1 MKRCR
6 FLSVLLV
13 VVMAIGMVP
22 SAAFAADT
30 DTSAEETAETTT
42 TTDESFDNPPEVPDV
57 IEYDG
62 ITYYDAGSTHFDDS
76 EIFIEDLLE
85 ADTDYLDGH
94 NPAELWQYLAY
105 AIQDRYGSD
114 TDDDKFKTDFDNA
127 IHQGTALDINL
138 MSDGSSTYRGRDDE
152 YNVNYTGLD
161 YAGSLQEAGEEIEDH
176 IFSWYRSA
184 GGGRED
190 QYGGD
195 NNAAVAQ
202 NNTLLQATSSQDVY
216 YMLTGAFKTSGTNK
230 KGHYQALGIIFSDFA
245 ITPVFPSDESY
256 YPTQRSTNKDLTAV
270 ESNSNLRNDTN
281 TTATM
286 SQTVTNNVTTT
297 ATSTINGSNG
307 YSLNET
313 VSAGVNVKVV
323 NASVNVNFGQTFS
336 SGWSEQNSTATSDSQ
351 ANTITVTLPPY
362 TFAAINQYDSTTTST
377 TNYNCPCAL
386 TYNVT
391 IVEYTLDPS
400 SNNAKCSTQILTT
413 FTNTATSDLHRRGV
427 INKDHVGQDDL
438 NFTQLY
444 SDHSDLEAYVEDLS
458 VCMPMSGAGATF
470 TVTED
475 SFSNELGSLMPIYPL
490 NAVALT
496 YPMTQ
501 MTLLPGQEYN
511 LRTIELT
518 GTNRYLGAYFG
529 FSKILGHWIL
539 VDEEGNDIT
548 DTTNVASI
556 DADPISGHQILTAG
570 NESGTVYV
578 KYMIDEDCYTSE
590 TTQGTFTTNEDL
602 AGTASVKFVV
612 TGTDDSLE
620 AGHIEVTGEL
630 TGIVGDE
637 PAAIDGPLTA
647 VVYDATDK
655 QVDKPVSWEAREVSG
670 ITVENNAVS
679 FSAPGTYHIRA
690 VCGNVR
696 SEWVEVTA
704 EERSLDSVVIPE
716 SREIALNDNPGL
728 NLDNIQVLTYDQFG
742 DLFDTDSE
750 VSWNVSGGASIDGGY
765 AIFPD
770 AGTYTL
776 TAEVGGITSNEMTVT
791 VLGEEESA
799 LDWGYDNDITDS
811 ETLAGFDGNSSCTRA
826 QAVTFLWR
834 MAGCPEVSDTDLPF
848 TDVNESD
855 WYSQAVAWAAE
866 NGITNGT
873 GENTFSPDKTCSRA
887 EIVTLIW
894 NMKGKPGAV
903 NSGKF
908 EDVASDAW
916 YADAVDWIQSMDIVN
931 GTGEATFSPN
941 ADCTRS
947 QILIMLYRF
956 HRIYSA

>member
-216 YMLTGAFKTSGTNK
+216 YMLTGAFKTSGTDK

-307 YSLNET
+307 YSLNGA
-313 VSAGVNVKVV
+313 VYRRRQCQGGKRQRQCQ
-323 NASVNVNFGQTFS
+323 FRPDFS

-496 YPMTQ
+496 YPM
-501 MTLLPGQEYN
+501 
-511 LRTIELT
+511 
-518 GTNRYLGAYFG
+518 
-529 FSKILGHWIL
+529 S
-539 VDEEGNDIT
+539 
-548 DTTNVASI
+548 
-556 DADPISGHQILTAG
+556 ADDS
-570 NESGTVYV
+570 S
-578 KYMIDEDCYTSE
+578 
-590 TTQGTFTTNEDL
+590 
-602 AGTASVKFVV
+602 AGT
-612 TGTDDSLE
+612 
-620 AGHIEVTGEL
+620 
-630 TGIVGDE
+630 GIQS
-637 PAAIDGPLTA
+637 AHHRA
-647 VVYDATDK
+647 YRH
-655 QVDKPVSWEAREVSG
+655 KPVS
-670 ITVENNAVS
+670 
-679 FSAPGTYHIRA
+679 
-690 VCGNVR
+690 R
-696 SEWVEVTA
+696 SVL
-704 EERSLDSVVIPE
+704 RLQQNSRPLDS
-716 SREIALNDNPGL
+716 R
-728 NLDNIQVLTYDQFG
+728 
-742 DLFDTDSE
+742 
-750 VSWNVSGGASIDGGY
+750 
-765 AIFPD
+765 
-770 AGTYTL
+770 
-776 TAEVGGITSNEMTVT
+776 
-791 VLGEEESA
+791 
-799 LDWGYDNDITDS
+799 
-811 ETLAGFDGNSSCTRA
+811 R
-826 QAVTFLWR
+826 
-834 MAGCPEVSDTDLPF
+834 
-848 TDVNESD
+848 
-855 WYSQAVAWAAE
+855 
-866 NGITNGT
+866 
-873 GENTFSPDKTCSRA
+873 
-887 EIVTLIW
+887 
-894 NMKGKPGAV
+894 
-903 NSGKF
+903 
-908 EDVASDAW
+908 
-916 YADAVDWIQSMDIVN
+916 
-931 GTGEATFSPN
+931 
-941 ADCTRS
+941 
-947 QILIMLYRF
+947 
-956 HRIYSA
+956 